1 MFYRVV
7 TMFIFGSF
15 LALGVSLATP
25 AGATPTG
32 GIITNNPDWV
42 GQAPLPQGLTL
53 SNIDCLSADF
63 CKAVFDGDS
72 IIGWDGT
79 QWVIEFL
86 EPATA
91 TGHLALACASENL
104 CKAVGPDGL
113 VLSWN
118 GQNWAAEDSTTSADL
133 TAVVCP
139 STTLCKAVGAQTS
152 ILSWDGTTWAA
163 ETTSSANNFVGI
175 DCPSTVLCKA
185 TTSAEVHTWDGT
197 VWTMETPVG
206 FTDVSCPTTTF
217 CLAVRPMIPSPVYV
231 WNGVNW
237 QPFLDFP
244 VGERPDFPPQIECAS
259 PTECLVLSMNES
271 GLDPVLYTNL
281 IWALNNGSWNPVL
294 VENNL
299 AEGQFVQDVTCF
311 GASSCKV
318 VFQNSKIALWN
329 GETISYEM
337 NGSGES
343 FNAVDCPAADLC
355 KAVGNSGLIKSWNG
369 TTWTEEESNV
379 GENLY
384 SVACPSTTSCLAM
397 GENGAWL
404 TWDGTEWHQESLL
417 QPDQRAGGGS
427 YDYLTSLTCPST
439 TLCKA
444 IGQLVSVT
452 HSNLLSW
459 DGTEWTIE
467 LTETDEG
474 FQHTAVS
481 CPTTTF
487 CLANGPQTMLW
498 DGTDWTETTADVID
512 VFDCVS
518 ATFCKGYT
526 DSHLY
531 HWDGT
536 AWTQQDSALNITS
549 VDCVSETFCQAS
561 NGEMVYSWDGTAWT
575 AETVTTSTL
584 NAVSCFSANFC
595 VGVGRYGTMLSMV
608 AHTLIDVSPEF
619 EVNLYNY
626 EGCIAPLTITQVN
639 SNHPQ
644 ATADML
650 TGRYWT
656 IETEKCVT
664 EIHGQ
669 ITLPTSVM
677 PEPADMVCAYN
688 GRLWVCE
695 PPTATSTTTYTIDG
709 LLPLADVTIKRPGPN
724 ASAHQQ
730 FLPLIQR

>member
-7 TMFIFGSF
+7 TMFILGSF
-15 LALGVSLATP
+15 LALGVSFATP

-32 GIITNNPDWV
+32 GSTSPDWV
-42 GQAPLPQGLTL
+42 GQAPLPQGMTL
-53 SNIDCLSADF
+53 SNIECLTADF
-63 CKAVFDGDS
+63 CKAVFDNDS

-79 QWVIEFL
+79 EWVVEYFN
-86 EPATA
+86 PASSTP
-91 TGHLALACASENL
+91 LSIACASENL
-104 CKAVGPDGL
+104 CKAAGVEGFM
-113 VLSWN
+113 LSWN
-118 GQNWAAEDSTTSADL
+118 GQSWVEEESNSLTDFAE
-133 TAVVCP
+133 VVCF
-139 STTLCKAVGAQTS
+139 SETLCKAVGGQSSISSWNGTTWVTETTPGNLFTGVACSSQTS
-152 ILSWDGTTWAA
+152 CRATSSSGIYVWDGTSW
-163 ETTSSANNFVGI
+163 
-175 DCPSTVLCKA
+175 VLENP
-185 TTSAEVHTWDGT
+185 T
-197 VWTMETPVG
+197 G
-206 FTDVSCPTTTF
+206 FSDITCPTATF
-217 CLAVRPMIPSPVYV
+217 CMAVRPMLPNPVYL
-231 WNGVNW
+231 WNGSNW
-237 QPFLDFP
+237 LAA
-244 VGERPDFPPQIECAS
+244 PDFPLQTRPGFAPQIECAT
-259 PTECLVLSMNES
+259 PTNCLVLSMAET
-271 GLDPVLYTNL
+271 GLMPVLYQNFV
-281 IWALNNGSWNPVL
+281 WAWTGSWNPV
-294 VENNL
+294 VMESNL
-299 AEGQFVQDVTCF
+299 AEGRFVQDVTCF

-329 GETISYEM
+329 GTNISYEL
-337 NGSGES
+337 NGSVES
-343 FNAVDCPAADLC
+343 FNAVHCPAVNLC

-404 TWDGTEWHQESLL
+404 TWDGTEWHEESLL

-459 DGTEWTIE
+459 NGTEWTIE
-467 LTETDEG
+467 LTETDAG

-481 CPTTTF
+481 CPTTSF

-498 DGTDWTETTADVID
+498 DGTDWTETMADVID

-608 AHTLIDVSPEF
+608 AHTLVDVSPEF